1 MNKVTAF
8 LTILVASVVLASDY
22 AKHLWSE
29 MQGYERF
36 IWATIV
42 SLALLGGLAVAVAPM
57 VWEWGQY
64 FTTLL
69 NN

>member
-8 LTILVASVVLASDY
+8 LTIMVATVVLASDY
-22 AKHLWSE
+22 TKHLWSE
-29 MQGYERF
+29 LRGCERF
-36 IWATIV
+36 IWGMIV
-42 SLALLGGLAVAVAPM
+42 TLAIFGGFSVAVAPI

-64 FTTLL
+64 FITLL

>member
-29 MQGYERF
+29 LRGYERLL
-36 IWATIV
+36 WGMIV
-42 SLALLGGLAVAVAPM
+42 TLALFGGFAVAVAPI

>member
-8 LTILVASVVLASDY
+8 LTILVATVVLASDY
-22 AKHLWSE
+22 TKHLWSE
-29 MQGYERF
+29 LKGYERF
-36 IWATIV
+36 LWGMLV
-42 SLALLGGLAVAVAPM
+42 SLALFGGLAVAVAPI

-64 FTTLL
+64 FITLL